1 MALYIEEK
9 KKNMDHKDGQFVRFT
24 FRNEI
29 LKILMISV
37 LELTVQQAKT
47 INALED
53 KLLDQNCNRIEM
65 LAIISHNL

>member
-53 KLLDQNCNRIEM
+53 KLLE
-65 LAIISHNL
+65 